1 MEPADRAR
9 TERPTRVQLA
19 PALVPALV
27 PDLSPARARFAPAAW
42 RQRYSRAP
50 LNDPGCDSAFGSRD
64 DAATLNR

>member
-9 TERPTRVQLA
+9 TERPTCVRLA
-19 PALVPALV
+19 PALV

>member
-9 TERPTRVQLA
+9 TERPTRVRLA
-19 PALVPALV
+19 PALVP
-27 PDLSPARARFAPAAW
+27 DLCPARARFAPAAW
-42 RQRYSRAP
+42 RQCYSRAP